1 VQQNKY
7 VGPAGTPI
15 EEQSQGWKIL
25 SVPARCRTITSGL
38 EGAWT
43 TTPSK
48 WSYNYFENL
57 FTSGLT
63 KSPAG
68 AQQWKPKDGAG
79 AGLVPDAH
87 DPSIS
92 QVLC

>member
-1 VQQNKY
+1 MELQ
-7 VGPAGTPI
+7 
-15 EEQSQGWKIL
+15 
-25 SVPARCRTITSGL
+25 
-38 EGAWT
+38 
-43 TTPSK
+43 
-48 WSYNYFENL
+48 L
-57 FTSGLT
+57 FRKLIYGGLT

-92 QVLC
+92 QVYVDY